1 MFIQKRRIVAE
12 ETVDAPETGVTAPEA
27 DADVEVAPE
36 ATALLFETEDVAE
49 LLAEVTGEPVSVE
62 AEDGDDTIKFTV
74 GENEY
79 TVEPDGDE
87 EILEAVR
94 KPLANKRKIAASA
107 KPDAKSAARSATAS
121 GRVIARV
128 ASRK

>member
-12 ETVDAPETGVTAPEA
+12 ETVDAPETGVAAPEA

-49 LLAEVTGEPVSVE
+49 LLSEVTGEPVSVE
-62 AEDGDDTIKFTV
+62 AKDGDDTIKFTV

-87 EILEAVR
+87 EILEAAR
-94 KPLANKRKIAASA
+94 KPLAKKRKVAASA
-107 KPDAKSAARSATAS
+107 KPAARSATAS

>member
-1 MFIQKRRIVAE
+1 MLIQKRRIVAE
-12 ETVDAPETGVTAPEA
+12 ETVDAPETGVAAPEA

-87 EILEAVR
+87 EILEAAR
-94 KPLANKRKIAASA
+94 KPLANKRKVAASA
-107 KPDAKSAARSATAS
+107 KPAARSATAS

>member
-1 MFIQKRRIVAE
+1 MLIQKRRIVAE
-12 ETVDAPETGVTAPEA
+12 ETVDAPETGVAAPEA

-87 EILEAVR
+87 EILEAAH
-94 KPLANKRKIAASA
+94 KPLANKRKVAASA
-107 KPDAKSAARSATAS
+107 KPAARSARAS

>member
-1 MFIQKRRIVAE
+1 MLIQKRRIVAE
-12 ETVDAPETGVTAPEA
+12 ETVDAPETGVAAPEA

-79 TVEPDGDE
+79 TVEPDGNE
-87 EILEAVR
+87 EILEAAR
-94 KPLANKRKIAASA
+94 KPLANKRKVAASA
-107 KPDAKSAARSATAS
+107 KPAARSATAS

>member
-1 MFIQKRRIVAE
+1 MLIQKRRIVAE
-12 ETVDAPETGVTAPEA
+12 ETVDAPETGVAAPEA

-87 EILEAVR
+87 EILEAAR
-94 KPLANKRKIAASA
+94 KPLANKRKVAASA
-107 KPDAKSAARSATAS
+107 KPAACSATAS